1 MHKHRFYI
9 SPQNIVNNKALITQ
23 PEYHHIVDVLRYKE
37 GSPIILFDGKG
48 NEYTGRVESIDKNS
62 RSVKIFLERISK
74 EEVARPLILVQALI
88 RSSNMDVIIQKA
100 TEIGVTHIYPLV
112 TKNSVVKVQPA
123 KIDRWRRILEEAC
136 KQCKRNWFPYIDKI
150 WDLEEVIS
158 ALDWVGEKIICTPSG
173 KAKSLKEI
181 PDRNPGSVAIMIG
194 PEGDFTR
201 EELEIACSKGW
212 IPVHLG
218 KTILRAETA
227 AISVLGAVCYKF
239 GFWD

>member
-37 GSPIILFDGKG
+37 GDNIILFDGKG
-48 NEYTGRVESIDKNS
+48 SEYIGRVTFINKKIK
-62 RSVKIFLERISK
+62 SVEVYVEKAER
-74 EEVARPLILVQALI
+74 ENVPRPLILVQSLV
-88 RSSNMDVIIQKA
+88 RSMDVIIQKA
-100 TEIGVTHIYPLV
+100 TELGVTHIYPVV
-112 TKNSVVKVQPA
+112 TRNSVVKVQPA

-136 KQCKRNWFPYIDKI
+136 KQCKRSWFPYIDKI
-150 WDLEEVIS
+150 WDLEEAIS

-173 KAKSLKEI
+173 KTKSLKEI

-201 EELEIACSKGW
+201 KELELAFSKGW